1 MDNRKAPYGFGLENK
16 SNPHYESDW
25 DLEDEDY
32 TDFSNQEDD
41 KKTIRIWCT
50 QCDIDMED
58 KGVALDCPKDGRYY
72 ECPKCKFRIVVFE
85 GNQMVEELYQK
96 ALEFWGKDLQL
107 NMVFEELGELI
118 TKLSRVIRTR
128 IPPTDLAEEI
138 VDVEI
143 MLEQL
148 TYIYKLEEQVQHAKT
163 EKLVRLQEKLGIQE
177 KILWYNNT
185 ECPQCGKL
193 IEDPKKIRACETGYS
208 YCSEECAR
216 EHVKDIY
223 QEE

>member
-1 MDNRKAPYGFGLENK
+1 MDDRKPPCGLGLAL
-16 SNPHYESDW
+16 D
-25 DLEDEDY
+25 DEGY

-41 KKTIRIWCT
+41 GKAIRIWCT
-50 QCDIDMED
+50 QCDVDMEK
-58 KGVALDCPKDGRYY
+58 KGIALDCPKDGTFYI
-72 ECPKCKFRIVVFE
+72 CPKCKHRIVVFGKE
-85 GNQMVEELYQK
+85 KRLLDSKYSELYQK

-148 TYIYKLEEQVQHAKT
+148 TYIYKLEEEVHHTKT
-163 EKLVRLQEKLGIQE
+163 EKLVRLQEKLGIHE
-177 KILWYNNT
+177 EILWFNNS
-185 ECPQCGKL
+185 ECPQCGKA
-193 IEDPKKIRACETGYS
+193 IEDPKKIRANETGYS
-208 YCSEECAR
+208 YCSDECAVK
-216 EHVKDIY
+216 HVDENAPEGGY
-223 QEE
+223 

>member
-1 MDNRKAPYGFGLENK
+1 MISHQNTETHFRYAIHVGTGKAFFCSVNNLNLLLKKRIEKLKKRRLGLKERELKMN
-16 SNPHYESDW
+16 
-25 DLEDEDY
+25 
-32 TDFSNQEDD
+32 
-41 KKTIRIWCT
+41 
-50 QCDIDMED
+50 
-58 KGVALDCPKDGRYY
+58 
-72 ECPKCKFRIVVFE
+72 
-85 GNQMVEELYQK
+85 ELYQK

-118 TKLSRVIRTR
+118 TKLSRVIRNR

-138 VDVEI
+138 ADVEI

-148 TYIYKLEEQVQHAKT
+148 TYIYKLEEQVQHTKA
-163 EKLVRLQEKLGIQE
+163 EKLLRLQKRLGIQE
-177 KILWYNNT
+177 KILWYNNI

-208 YCSEECAR
+208 YCSEGCAR